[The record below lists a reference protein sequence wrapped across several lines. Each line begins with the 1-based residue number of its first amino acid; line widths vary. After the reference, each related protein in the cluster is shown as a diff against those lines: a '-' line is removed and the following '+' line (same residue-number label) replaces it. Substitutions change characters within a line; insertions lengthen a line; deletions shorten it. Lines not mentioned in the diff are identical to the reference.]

1 MRRRPPRSTRTD
13 TPFPSTTLFRSQQ
26 SLYLLRPI
34 WHRVVRLVSVGN
46 MHLPPTST
54 EAKHRPELG
63 SAIGCPSHKSAL
75 ERPDNVP
82 ALPPCREGLF
92 GPRQQG
98 PARPP
103 RLLCQ
108 SQLGAV
114 PNAAKPESTLSAPI
128 QYRRDAV
135 KLNTATPQ
143 CHTTPTAR

>member
-34 WHRVVRLVSVGN
+34 WHRVVRLVSLGN

-54 EAKHRPELG
+54 EAKHLPELG

-82 ALPPCREGLF
+82 ALPHCREGLF
-92 GPRQQG
+92 GPRPLG

-108 SQLGAV
+108 SQLGEV
-114 PNAAKPESTLSAPI
+114 LQAAPPERPVSAPT
-128 QYRRDAV
+128 QCRRDV
-135 KLNTATPQ
+135 GPQ
-143 CHTTPTAR
+143 GHP

>member
-1 MRRRPPRSTRTD
+1 
-13 TPFPSTTLFRSQQ
+13 
-26 SLYLLRPI
+26 
-34 WHRVVRLVSVGN
+34 

-82 ALPPCREGLF
+82 ALPHCREGLF
-92 GPRQQG
+92 GPRPKG

-108 SQLGAV
+108 SQLGEV
-114 PNAAKPESTLSAPI
+114 LKAAKPDSPVSAPI
-128 QYRRDAV
+128 QFPRQER
-135 KLNTATPQ
+135 K
-143 CHTTPTAR
+143 RGESGKRGS